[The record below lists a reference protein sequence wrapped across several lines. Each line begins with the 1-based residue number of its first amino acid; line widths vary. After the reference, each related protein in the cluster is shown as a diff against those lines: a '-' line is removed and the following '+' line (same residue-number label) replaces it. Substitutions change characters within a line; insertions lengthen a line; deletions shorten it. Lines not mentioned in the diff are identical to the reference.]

1 MNLITKI
8 LALLIACAGGFL
20 FSATAQAQSYP
31 SKPIRLIVPFPTG
44 GLIDSMARLIAPGLS
59 KELGQAIIVEN
70 KPGVGG
76 GLGAAELAKAPP
88 DGHTLL
94 MASPPLTISPA
105 IYKSLPYKPSDIQAV
120 ALIGQLPNV
129 LIVNPESGINSLAD
143 LIARAKAKPGALN
156 YASNGNGTSIHL
168 SAELLKQ
175 QAGVQV
181 IHVPYRGTALANVAL
196 MSKEVDFMFDNLPP
210 VLGHIQSGKLKA
222 LAVTTA
228 KRNPALPQVPTMQEI
243 GYPKFEVSAWFGL
256 ALSRGTSPE
265 ILEKLQDALKRVIG
279 QQEVSQAMTARG
291 VSIEWMNAQQMSQFM
306 KTESELWQNLAN
318 SAQIKLD

>member
-1 MNLITKI
+1 MSFLKRI
-8 LALLIACAGGFL
+8 LALWLACACCL
-20 FSATAQAQSYP
+20 SVAVHAQAQSYP
-31 SKPIRLIVPFPTG
+31 TKPLRLVVPFPPG
-44 GLIDSMARLIAPGLS
+44 GLIDAMARLIAPGLS
-59 KELGQAIIVEN
+59 KELGQPIIVEN

-105 IYKSLPYKPSDIQAV
+105 IYKTLPYKPSDIQAV

-129 LIVNPESGINSLAD
+129 LIVNPDSGINSVAD

-175 QAGVQV
+175 QAAVQV
-181 IHVPYRGTALANVAL
+181 VHVPYRGTALANVAL

-210 VLGHIQSGKLKA
+210 VLAHIQAGKLKA
-222 LAVTTA
+222 LAVTSS
-228 KRNPALPQVPTMQEI
+228 KRNTALPQIPTMQEV
-243 GYPKFEVSAWFGL
+243 GYPKFEVTAWFGI
-256 ALSRGTSPE
+256 AVSRGTSAE
-265 ILEKLQDALKRVIG
+265 VIDKLQDALKRVIG
-279 QQEVSQAMTARG
+279 LPDVSQAMIARG
-291 VSIEWMNAQQMSQFM
+291 VSIDWMNAQQMGQFM
-306 KTESELWQNLAN
+306 RTESELWQSLATA
-318 SAQIKLD
+318 AQIRLD